1 MIVFWRKIYAK
12 HDNVKAYTLLSP
24 ALILVILAMVVPMV
38 LMLSFSM
45 FTQVSMMEIDY
56 TFTFQRYIDFFQKN
70 LLVTLLI
77 KSIKISFLVTLIT
90 LITAYPVCYYIAF
103 YVKKKQNAV
112 ACFAHFAFL
121 DILFIK
127 SIFLEDYSWNKRSD
141 KLFIDQRWNS

>member
-24 ALILVILAMVVPMV
+24 ALILVILAMVVPMA

-77 KSIKISFLVTLIT
+77 KSIKIFI
-90 LITAYPVCYYIAF
+90 YIP
-103 YVKKKQNAV
+103 K
-112 ACFAHFAFL
+112 
-121 DILFIK
+121 FIPRTFK
-127 SIFLEDYSWNKRSD
+127 
-141 KLFIDQRWNS
+141 